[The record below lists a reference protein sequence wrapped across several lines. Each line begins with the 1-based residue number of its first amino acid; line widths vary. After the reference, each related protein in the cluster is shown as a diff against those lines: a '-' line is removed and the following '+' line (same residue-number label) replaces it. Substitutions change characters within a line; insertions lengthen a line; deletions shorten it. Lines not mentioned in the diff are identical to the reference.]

1 MRRLIGYWRTMR
13 QYAASPK
20 GRLDLRDYLY
30 AGVIFLLLCTV
41 LLLLLFCIVR

>member
-13 QYAASPK
+13 QYAESPK
-20 GRLDLRDYLY
+20 GRHDLRDYLY
-30 AGVIFLLLCTV
+30 AGVVFLLLCAV